1 MKSNFRFSKK
11 ELELVIFVLGLLSK
25 RDKAK
30 LFRIAITQFCIG
42 LLDLIGVIFI
52 GALGALSIN
61 GVNSRAPGERVTQFL
76 RLIGIEEFEFESQA
90 AILALIAI
98 VILVTRTFLAVY
110 YSKHTLRFLSIKAAE
125 ISIQLYRK
133 MIKGELQQ
141 IQTLHS
147 QETLFAINRG
157 VDLLVVLIIGT
168 SVNLMADIASLMTIS
183 LGLFVVDPLMAVTS
197 FILFTVT
204 GIILNRLTQTR
215 ARFFAKEKTKYE
227 IKANNK
233 LLETLETF
241 RELYVRNREEFYIA
255 EFSVLRKKYTNAV
268 SEVTFLPN
276 ISKFVVETVVLVG
289 AILIGASQFILND
302 AFRAVGTL
310 SVFLAAGT
318 RVAPAFLRIQQSIMA
333 IRSAQNQIQP
343 TLDYITRYA
352 LQDKVVD
359 ETATA
364 SSKQNLEFVKVEFAD
379 VSFSYN
385 DESNFEIQNF
395 TETLNINEVSALVGS
410 SGSGKSTIFDLM
422 LGIQQ
427 PKSGS
432 IKISGFEPREF
443 IEQFAGNISYVPQDI
458 SIVSGS
464 IRENVCLGYPIDE
477 FPDSR
482 IWEALEM
489 AKLKSD
495 VEGFEEMLE
504 AQVGERGN
512 KLSGGQKQ
520 RLGLARALLT
530 KPRLLLLDEATSSL
544 DARTEVQVTEA
555 IQGLKGKVTV
565 VLIAHRLSSIRN
577 ADKVI
582 YMRGG
587 KLIASGK
594 FEDVRRLVPDFDEEA
609 NLMGL

>member
-1 MKSNFRFSKK
+1 
-11 ELELVIFVLGLLSK
+11 
-25 RDKAK
+25 
-30 LFRIAITQFCIG
+30 
-42 LLDLIGVIFI
+42 
-52 GALGALSIN
+52 
-61 GVNSRAPGERVTQFL
+61 
-76 RLIGIEEFEFESQA
+76 
-90 AILALIAI
+90 
-98 VILVTRTFLAVY
+98 
-110 YSKHTLRFLSIKAAE
+110 
-125 ISIQLYRK
+125 
-133 MIKGELQQ
+133 
-141 IQTLHS
+141 
-147 QETLFAINRG
+147 
-157 VDLLVVLIIGT
+157 
-168 SVNLMADIASLMTIS
+168 
-183 LGLFVVDPLMAVTS
+183 
-197 FILFTVT
+197 
-204 GIILNRLTQTR
+204 
-215 ARFFAKEKTKYE
+215 
-227 IKANNK
+227 
-233 LLETLETF
+233 
-241 RELYVRNREEFYIA
+241 
-255 EFSVLRKKYTNAV
+255 
-268 SEVTFLPN
+268 
-276 ISKFVVETVVLVG
+276 
-289 AILIGASQFILND
+289 
-302 AFRAVGTL
+302 
-310 SVFLAAGT
+310 
-318 RVAPAFLRIQQSIMA
+318 
-333 IRSAQNQIQP
+333 
-343 TLDYITRYA
+343 LDYITRYA

-359 ETATA
+359 ESVTT

-385 DESNFEIQNF
+385 DESKFKIQNF
-395 TETLNINEVSALVGS
+395 TETFNINEVSALVGS

-422 LGIQQ
+422 LGIQK

-464 IRENVCLGYPIDE
+464 IRENVCLGYSIDE
-477 FPDSR
+477 FSDSR

-495 VEGFEEMLE
+495 VEEFEEMLD

-530 KPRLLLLDEATSSL
+530 RPRLLLLDEATSSL
-544 DARTEVQVTEA
+544 DAKTEVQVTEA

-594 FEDVRRLVPDFDEEA
+594 FDEVRRLVPDFDEDA

>member
-1 MKSNFRFSKK
+1 MKLNFRISKK
-11 ELELVIFVLGLLSK
+11 ELKLVIFVLGLLSK
-25 RDKAK
+25 SDKAK
-30 LFRIAITQFCIG
+30 LLRIAITQFCIG
-42 LLDLIGVIFI
+42 LLDLIGVVFI

-76 RLIGIEEFEFESQA
+76 KLIGIENFRFESQA

-98 VILVTRTFLAVY
+98 VILVTRTVLAVY

-125 ISIQLYRK
+125 ISIEIYRK

-141 IQTLHS
+141 IHTHHS

-168 SVNLMADIASLMTIS
+168 SVNLMADIASLITIS

-204 GIILNRLTQTR
+204 GIVLNRLTQTR

-318 RVAPAFLRIQQSIMA
+318 RVAPSFLRVQQSIMA
-333 IRSAQNQIQP
+333 IRSAENQIHP

-352 LQDKVVD
+352 LQTKVVD
-359 ETATA
+359 ESVTTT
-364 SSKQNLEFVKVEFAD
+364 SKQNLEFVKVEFAD

-385 DESNFEIQNF
+385 DESKFKIQNF
-395 TETLNINEVSALVGS
+395 TETFNINEVSALVGS

-422 LGIQQ
+422 LGIQK

-432 IKISGFEPREF
+432 IKISGFEPRDF
-443 IEQFAGNISYVPQDI
+443 IKQFAGNISYVPQDI

-477 FPDSR
+477 FSDLR

-495 VEGFEEMLE
+495 VEEFEEMLD

-530 KPRLLLLDEATSSL
+530 RPRLLLLDEATSSL

-587 KLIASGK
+587 KLVASGK
-594 FEDVRRLVPDFDEEA
+594 FEEVRRLVPDFDEDA